1 MTRFQTILS
10 GLGGLAAL
18 YALAA
23 GLLSGTPDIA
33 IMAASLVLLLA
44 AARRFAGVMPHHQI
58 DFGAG
63 LAAMAEPSIS
73 GPIFRVGTT

>member
-33 IMAASLVLLLA
+33 IMVASLVLLLA
-44 AARRFAGVMPHHQI
+44 VARRFAGVMRIIRLILVLGWPEWQ
-58 DFGAG
+58 
-63 LAAMAEPSIS
+63 
-73 GPIFRVGTT
+73 RC